1 MKEYGKRRILSSSP
15 GNCVPFAWP
24 LRAVSDRLPPWRD
37 SALVCCQLS
46 PLGCTKDYEKNKHVF
61 LCTVYLDLFF
71 PHYGRILL
79 NHNINVFIK
88 DTTQWIPVSIKDEDN
103 LSLTFFLIK
112 WEIYKDEIHFYF
124 FSGCWTIII
133 CNILYPIFLVHF
145 SFPI

>member
-1 MKEYGKRRILSSSP
+1 MEREGF
-15 GNCVPFAWP
+15 C
-24 LRAVSDRLPPWRD
+24 
-37 SALVCCQLS
+37 LVHQVTGS
-46 PLGCTKDYEKNKHVF
+46 PLLDLSEQFLIGYLHEGIQPLYVASLVPWVVPKTMKKNKHVF